1 MLIKYVEEIIGCG
14 MDNMM
19 HDLTN
24 LQILFQV
31 VYQKNLCVL
40 SNQQTSDQN
49 EALAHSAPSGGISA
63 VITNFMKSIYAVEA
77 GDRSDFKVINES
89 CAMSAW
95 F

>member
-31 VYQKNLCVL
+31 ALE
-40 SNQQTSDQN
+40 DQN

-77 GDRSDFKVINES
+77 GDRSDFKRRKYLGTVCS
-89 CAMSAW
+89 
-95 F
+95 